1 MNSIY
6 IRLESCKAFSHLGFM
21 LSKYM
26 YMYVLF
32 IHYVINVLF
41 INMHMYIACD
51 V

>member
-6 IRLESCKAFSHLGFM
+6 IRLESCKAFSHLGCM

-32 IHYVINVLF
+32 IHLGIMLSIYYL
-41 INMHMYIACD
+41 
-51 V
+51 

>member
-32 IHYVINVLF
+32 IHLGIMLS
-41 INMHMYIACD
+41 MYYL
-51 V
+51 